1 MVQIVRKASL
11 PSPADLP
18 EPLAQLA
25 AQALATSLR
34 EPRPAGFPLLFTK
47 QWQLIEPAVAF
58 LHEHAIQRA
67 HTADTLRTYTEILY
81 DWFDTLEQNDIPWHK
96 ADAVDLVAYRNRM
109 MSQPSPHT
117 GRAYRT
123 TTINHRVRGVL
134 RFYAWAVRAHWLS
147 ESALAD
153 KTRDFAVSRR
163 YLPIRTRYAA
173 DTERSIFV
181 LRQYEPLPRPLV
193 SGQARE
199 LLAYLAPPYD
209 LMARWQLYTGLRISE
224 LLRLGVD
231 DINGRPTPLTAHHT
245 IEITRKGRKPGYVIA
260 PASLLDETDGYISGL
275 RFAWLKRARRRGRA
289 AHHPALFVNAR
300 GAPVS
305 KNAYQ
310 RAVSRAGLACGFKAT
325 THLLRATFACML
337 LARLEYLASEGAKVN
352 PLLVVKILLGH
363 EHIETTDRYLRAVAV
378 DACVLKDVLD
388 TLLAGSAEP

>member
-1 MVQIVRKASL
+1 M
-11 PSPADLP
+11 
-18 EPLAQLA
+18 
-25 AQALATSLR
+25 
-34 EPRPAGFPLLFTK
+34 
-47 QWQLIEPAVAF
+47 IEPVAF

-96 ADAVDLVAYRNRM
+96 ADVVDLVAYRNRM

-134 RFYAWAVRAHWLS
+134 RFYVLGGPR
-147 ESALAD
+147 ALAERIGARGQD
-153 KTRDFAVSRR
+153 PRLRCVEASP
-163 YLPIRTRYAA
+163 PIRTRYAP

-231 DINGRPTPLTAHHT
+231 DINGRPPPLTAHHT

-260 PASLLDETDGYISGL
+260 PASLLDETDGYIWASL
-275 RFAWLKRARRRGRA
+275 RVVRARDAGDAPPTTRRCSSTPA
-289 AHHPALFVNAR
+289 AHR
-300 GAPVS
+300 
-305 KNAYQ
+305 
-310 RAVSRAGLACGFKAT
+310 
-325 THLLRATFACML
+325 
-337 LARLEYLASEGAKVN
+337 
-352 PLLVVKILLGH
+352 
-363 EHIETTDRYLRAVAV
+363 
-378 DACVLKDVLD
+378 
-388 TLLAGSAEP
+388 

>member
-1 MVQIVRKASL
+1 
-11 PSPADLP
+11 
-18 EPLAQLA
+18 
-25 AQALATSLR
+25 
-34 EPRPAGFPLLFTK
+34 
-47 QWQLIEPAVAF
+47 
-58 LHEHAIQRA
+58 
-67 HTADTLRTYTEILY
+67 
-81 DWFDTLEQNDIPWHK
+81 
-96 ADAVDLVAYRNRM
+96 
-109 MSQPSPHT
+109 
-117 GRAYRT
+117 
-123 TTINHRVRGVL
+123 
-134 RFYAWAVRAHWLS
+134 
-147 ESALAD
+147 
-153 KTRDFAVSRR
+153 
-163 YLPIRTRYAA
+163 
-173 DTERSIFV
+173 
-181 LRQYEPLPRPLV
+181 
-193 SGQARE
+193 
-199 LLAYLAPPYD
+199 
-209 LMARWQLYTGLRISE
+209 MARWQLYTGLRISE